1 MLNPLCNQCK
11 FYVPSVNPKM
21 SGYCTRFMAIRPD
34 QKTRY
39 EFAFI
44 ARMDYMMCGQNGR
57 LFVKKEDEKDS

>member
-1 MLNPLCNQCK
+1 MLNPQCNQCK

-21 SGYCTRFMAIRPD
+21 SGYCTRFMATRPD

-44 ARMDYMMCGQNGR
+44 ARMDHMMCGQNGR